1 MYGGYEWLQLNL
13 TGQVGNKEPPTN
25 TYSSFTIGGHKL
37 PERCVS
43 FDFELDDGIVLSEN
57 FQVDVFGFAT
67 LKNKQKRRVGYP
79 GIVTFGESNTHG
91 VCPQTTDFYGG
102 LPSFRR
108 PFRLCGCGISFGNG
122 KTAWIR

>member
-13 TGQVGNKEPPTN
+13 TRHVGNKEPPTN

-67 LKNKQKRRVGYP
+67 LKNKQKRRVVYP
-79 GIVTFGESNTHG
+79 GIVTFGAVKHTRRLSANNR
-91 VCPQTTDFYGG
+91 FLRG
-102 LPSFRR
+102 LTFFSSP
-108 PFRLCGCGISFGNG
+108 ISAVWMWN
-122 KTAWIR
+122 